1 MDFQSRVRSC
11 PLMESK
17 AKSLIGGRTS
27 GRLQRSIER
36 SVVASVAQSERQLE
50 DEGMSVMD
58 GLPFVA
64 SGAVALGALGLAAA
78 AASFATTTG
87 TMLVIIPATTI
98 SWPLFAAL
106 GQGR

>member
-1 MDFQSRVRSC
+1 
-11 PLMESK
+11 MESK